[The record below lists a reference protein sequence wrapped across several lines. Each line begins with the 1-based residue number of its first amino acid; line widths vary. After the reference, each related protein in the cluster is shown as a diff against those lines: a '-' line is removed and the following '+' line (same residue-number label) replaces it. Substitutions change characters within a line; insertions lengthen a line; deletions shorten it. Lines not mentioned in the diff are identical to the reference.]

1 MRLFEYDDR
10 TGAELCRA
18 RDYRAASEHWDALI
32 EDDWRAAVTDRML
45 LRRRECSLLSGLLK
59 RAEQGVFEASGKTV
73 ELLWS
78 GTISVNGV
86 LAAGADPLRRGF
98 ELRER
103 GKPKWRFVL
112 VPGALEAGGVD
123 PGRSATV
130 VAQLR
135 GGAEEC
141 TVCLEVLEDPVAT
154 VCGHV
159 YCLECISSVLQAAAP
174 AGAGPCPTCRQP
186 VQRKALLSLKVVFGR
201 IVVLEIEAPNLLA
214 NVV

>member
-1 MRLFEYDDR
+1 MLWPHVQVAQRELAAIAPGDIQKHTLRIMALLLPLRMLTSCPAALSAKDLKGG
-10 TGAELCRA
+10 GA
-18 RDYRAASEHWDALI
+18 RAAAADGDGARRLLAPALQ
-32 EDDWRAAVTDRML
+32 R
-45 LRRRECSLLSGLLK
+45 
-59 RAEQGVFEASGKTV
+59 
-73 ELLWS
+73 
-78 GTISVNGV
+78 
-86 LAAGADPLRRGF
+86 
-98 ELRER
+98 
-103 GKPKWRFVL
+103 
-112 VPGALEAGGVD
+112 ALEAGGVD

-135 GGAEEC
+135 SGAEEC

-154 VCGHV
+154 GCGHV

-214 NVV
+214 NMVYSG